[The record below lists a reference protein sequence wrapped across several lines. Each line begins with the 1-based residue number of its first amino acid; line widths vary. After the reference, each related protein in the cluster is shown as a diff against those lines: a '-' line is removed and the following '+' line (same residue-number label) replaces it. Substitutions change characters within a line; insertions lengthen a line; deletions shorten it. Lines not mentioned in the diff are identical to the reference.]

1 MAPRECQS
9 DRVPW
14 DDTFCSWSSLHVCS
28 SEKLSVLFITLFGYR
43 TCSLVPS
50 FLTSGPEFW
59 EHLKVFCHSI
69 CKYSKKCSS
78 NYFRTFEM
86 FCNSIWN
93 VPNKV
98 SRITSENI
106 WKFSKKVPGIV
117 FENIWKSSIIRF
129 QMFQKKVS
137 RITSEEHLKKFC
149 KSIWNCSKKE
159 VPEITSENI
168 LKSVVSPFENVP

>member
-1 MAPRECQS
+1 MAPQECQS
-9 DRVPW
+9 NWVLW
-14 DDTFCSWSSLHVCS
+14 DDTFCSSSSLHVCS

-98 SRITSENI
+98 SRITYENI

-159 VPEITSENI
+159 VPKITSENI